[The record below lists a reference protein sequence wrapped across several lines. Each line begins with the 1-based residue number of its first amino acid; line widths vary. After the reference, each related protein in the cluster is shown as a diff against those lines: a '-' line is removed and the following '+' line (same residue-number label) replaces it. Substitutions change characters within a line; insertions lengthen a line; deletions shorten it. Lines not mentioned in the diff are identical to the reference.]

1 MKIPLSVLDLV
12 PVGAGGSTAASVR
25 RAVDLAQL
33 AERLGYVRLWFAEHH
48 GMPAVASAAPEVL
61 IAHVAARTST
71 LRLGSG
77 GVMLPNHAP
86 LRVAEAFR
94 TLSALNPGRIDLGL
108 GRAPGSDVQATRA
121 LRAFDGEQFPALLN
135 ELLTWSGERSLPE
148 GHPMAALRAMPDDA
162 PLPPIWMLGSSGAS
176 ATMAGEL
183 GMGYS
188 FASHFSPTP
197 AAPAFETYRDA
208 FVPSPQFTEPHAI
221 LGMAMVC
228 APTADEAEYLASSMD
243 LAWLR
248 IRQGQFLP
256 LPTPEE
262 ALAYPYTESERRVV
276 ATYRQLAVIG
286 EPAFVAEEVTR
297 RARHCDASEVML
309 VSNVPDP
316 AARLLGYEL
325 LAGAMA

>member
-1 MKIPLSVLDLV
+1 MRLPLSILDLV
-12 PVGAGGSTAASVR
+12 PVGAGTSAADAAR
-25 RAVDLAQL
+25 RVVDLAQL
-33 AERLGYVRLWFAEHH
+33 AERTGHTRLWYAEHH
-48 GMPAVASAAPEVL
+48 SMPAVASAAPEVL
-61 IAHVAARTST
+61 IAHAAAHTRT

-94 TLSALNPGRIDLGL
+94 TLSALHPGRIDLGL
-108 GRAPGSDVQATRA
+108 GRAPGSDALATRA

-135 ELLTWSGERSLPE
+135 ELLTWSGERPLPAD
-148 GHPMAALRAMPDDA
+148 HPMAALRAMPEDA
-162 PLPPIWMLGSSGAS
+162 PLPPLWMLGSSGAS
-176 ATMAGEL
+176 AQLAGSL

-197 AAPAFETYRDA
+197 AAPAFEAYRDA
-208 FVPSPQFTEPHAI
+208 FVPSRQFTEPHAI
-221 LGMAMVC
+221 LGVAMVC
-228 APTADEAEYLASSMD
+228 APTAEEADHLARSMD

-248 IRQGQFLP
+248 IRQGRFEP

-262 ALAYPYTESERRVV
+262 ALAYPYTESDRRVIAV
-276 ATYRQLAVIG
+276 YRQLAVVG
-286 EPAFVAEEVTR
+286 EPAFVAEEIER
-297 RARHCDASEVML
+297 RARACGASEVMV

-316 AARLLGYEL
+316 VARLLGHEL